1 MLGYKFKKNTQLE
14 GEPLRLWTTYLA
26 YRKSMIELHVE
37 TDLVT
42 LPGILNFVY
51 REKYVSSD
59 LNWSFLS
66 RLKKEVVRPNVIWL
80 GVVRG
85 LVNRVIHDLK

>member
-1 MLGYKFKKNTQLE
+1 MTK
-14 GEPLRLWTTYLA
+14 
-26 YRKSMIELHVE
+26 LHVE
-37 TDLVT
+37 MDLVK
-42 LPGILNFVY
+42 LSRILNFGY

-66 RLKKEVVRPNVIWL
+66 RLKKEVVRPNVIWF

-85 LVNRVIHDLK
+85 SVNRVIHDLK